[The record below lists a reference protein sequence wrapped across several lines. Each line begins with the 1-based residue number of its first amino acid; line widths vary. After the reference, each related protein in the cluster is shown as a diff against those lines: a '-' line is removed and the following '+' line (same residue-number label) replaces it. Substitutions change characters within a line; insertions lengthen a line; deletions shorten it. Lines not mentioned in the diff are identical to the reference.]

1 MAQPPVPHTN
11 PGLPDKF
18 VVRSQISGNR
28 IINVLAGLILF
39 ILAVMMLFFIVFL
52 LSYDSY
58 SRGYPIRGTLV
69 LVPHRPLRDSAHPYL
84 HLLQAPREQGKVV
97 YTEQVAETT
106 DEPNYVKALEALK

>member
-1 MAQPPVPHTN
+1 MAQSPAPRTN

-28 IINVLAGLILF
+28 SINVLASLILF

-69 LVPHRPLRDSAHPYL
+69 LVPHRPLRASAHPYL
-84 HLLQAPREQGKVV
+84 HLL
-97 YTEQVAETT
+97 
-106 DEPNYVKALEALK
+106 